1 MNLIKWLT
9 TLSPRALN
17 IALFC
22 LGITGMLAAY
32 NRGENRITELEKE
45 IRIIQ
50 REARIEKDSLFKI
63 SQINEALCNQ
73 RVLDGQR
80 ELISRLDI
88 LNQDLN
94 EQLGRKT
101 NADQKRMQQANVNA
115 NVARKNTSKLKRL
128 NENLEIQKP
137 NSSSGN

>member
-1 MNLIKWLT
+1 
-9 TLSPRALN
+9 
-17 IALFC
+17 
-22 LGITGMLAAY
+22 MLAAY

-50 REARIEKDSLFKI
+50 REAKVEKDSLYKVA
-63 SQINEALCNQ
+63 QINEALCNQ

-80 ELISRLDI
+80 ELISRLDL
-88 LNQDLN
+88 LNADLN